1 MNMEIKKES
10 FNVGVII
17 ARMQVPTPTA
27 AHIELI
33 ETVLKDHPK
42 VLIFLGLSPVKGT
55 INNPLDF
62 QPRKQMLLEAF
73 PHDKYPNLTI
83 GYIKD
88 NASDKDWSSNL
99 DTLIGDLLS
108 PGEKAVLYG
117 SRDSF
122 IPHYKGS
129 FPTRELVSTRYISGT
144 EIRNSVAKAPQSNP
158 NFRMGAIWATYQRY
172 PAAIATVDVAVLN
185 VGTKEV
191 LLARKP
197 NEILYRFVGGFVS
210 PTDDSYE
217 DAAVRELEEET
228 GVNASPE
235 TIEYVGSKKIDDWR
249 YRGETDKIITHLY
262 LALIGEQSGPAK
274 AADDI
279 AEVRWFDLV
288 NELTED
294 DIVIEHRPLFK
305 MLAVY
310 LKKHYKIS
318 VL

>member
-1 MNMEIKKES
+1 MELKKES
-10 FNVGVII
+10 YNVGVVV
-17 ARMQVPTPTA
+17 ARFQVPTPTT

-42 VLIFLGLSPVKGT
+42 VFIFLGLSPVKGT

-83 GYIKD
+83 GYVKD
-88 NASDKDWSSNL
+88 QASDIEWSKALDSN
-99 DTLIGDLLS
+99 IRDLLS

-122 IPHYKGS
+122 IPHYKGG

-144 EIRNSVAKAPQSNP
+144 EIRKDVAKAPQSNP
-158 NFRMGAIWATYQRY
+158 NFRMGVIWGTHQRY

-185 VGTKEV
+185 VEEKEI
-191 LLARKP
+191 LLARKSD
-197 NEILYRFVGGFVS
+197 EDLYRFVGGFVN

-228 GVNASPE
+228 GVNANPT

-249 YRGETDKIITHLY
+249 YRNETDKIITHLY
-262 LALIGEQSGPAK
+262 LALTSEHSGPAK

-279 AEVRWFDLV
+279 AEVRWFNLED
-288 NELTED
+288 ELTIE
-294 DIVIEHRPLFK
+294 DIVPEHRPLFK
-305 MLAVY
+305 LLGAY

-318 VL
+318 VV

>member
-1 MNMEIKKES
+1 MELKKENY
-10 FNVGVII
+10 NVGVIV
-17 ARMQVPTPTA
+17 ARLQVPTPTV

-42 VLIFLGLSPVKGT
+42 VIIFLGLSPVKGT

-88 NASDKDWSSNL
+88 QASDDEWSKALDSN
-99 DTLIGDLLS
+99 IRDLLS

-129 FPTRELVSTRYISGT
+129 FATRELVSTRYISGT
-144 EIRNSVAKAPQSNP
+144 EIRNAVAKAPQSNP

-172 PAAIATVDVAVLN
+172 PAAIATVDIAVVN
-185 VGTKEV
+185 FDEKEV

-197 NEILYRFVGGFVS
+197 NEDLYRFVGGFVS

-217 DAAVRELEEET
+217 ESALRELDEET
-228 GVNASPE
+228 GLAVGEAGL
-235 TIEYVGSKKIDDWR
+235 EYVGSKKIDDWR
-249 YRGETDKIITHLY
+249 YRGETDKIITHFY
-262 LALIGEQSGPAK
+262 IGAYTMGAPK

-279 AEVRWFDLV
+279 AEVRWFNLV
-288 NELTED
+288 DELTEE
-294 DIVIEHRPLFK
+294 DIVEEHRPLYK
-305 MLAVY
+305 MLMTY
-310 LKKHYKIS
+310 LKKNHKKS
-318 VL
+318 VA